1 MEIKIPHC
9 EICTQW
15 GWCSYII
22 TFLQLFS
29 SSEQFYD
36 RSRLPCPCRLESH
49 KRNTYEPASASCSLC
64 RSILPCRQVLRVTNI
79 YVLSYYVCS
88 PFSRYLLPEF
98 WAVLLLRHL
107 LPAVLLRDRYILLHR
122 NQGNGQGTSRQRNSS
137 DRYRSNSSSPHFT
150 SLFFMESFR
159 KSLWSSGRTGSWYP
173 FAARMFSL
181 KSTKC
186 FSISIFWA
194 ISAGVS
200 TSPCVYRN
208 SCRSSWYFI
217 AR

>member
-1 MEIKIPHC
+1 MTGVDCHAHADQGAVGKIFVSLPQFFATCVETACHAS
-9 EICTQW
+9 E
-15 GWCSYII
+15 CSEWPI
-22 TFLQLFS
+22 FMCF
-29 SSEQFYD
+29 
-36 RSRLPCPCRLESH
+36 H
-49 KRNTYEPASASCSLC
+49 
-64 RSILPCRQVLRVTNI
+64 
-79 YVLSYYVCS
+79 YVCS

-98 WAVLLLRHL
+98 WAVLLLRYL
-107 LPAVLLRDRYILLHR
+107 LPAVLLRDRYILLRR

-137 DRYRSNSSSPHFT
+137 GRYRSNSSSPHFT

-173 FAARMFSL
+173 LASRMFSI

-186 FSISIFWA
+186 YSISIFWA

-208 SCRSSWYFI
+208 SCKSSWYFI